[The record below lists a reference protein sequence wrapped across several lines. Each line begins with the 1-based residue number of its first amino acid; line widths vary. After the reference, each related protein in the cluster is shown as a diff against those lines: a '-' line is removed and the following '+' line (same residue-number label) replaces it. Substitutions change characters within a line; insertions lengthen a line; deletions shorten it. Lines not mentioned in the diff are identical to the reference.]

1 MRRCEDKGV
10 QQKSIPPLPPSPVRS
25 YQQGYQWEPPIVES
39 PRRPLMRSTPQAEG
53 LAVPWLGGVC
63 AGLAAHLGFSV
74 ALVRTVCVVAAP
86 LGGVSILLYLW
97 LWFSLP
103 QAKESSGSDNG
114 SFHRALTS
122 SQQAAREMQSKRA
135 RLIIAGV
142 VAIVASIFMQVIV
155 ALGWVNAMDCIAIS
169 MVVIGIG
176 LVWSRVGDIA
186 NWKTPIFL
194 LSACGGVVL
203 LVAGLLLLSV
213 RGSSATD
220 LVRGAVLGGTVMVA
234 IGIAVVP
241 LWLRSAQEVTQARE
255 DQVREA
261 ERADIAAHLHDSV
274 LQTLTLIRSS
284 ADDPV
289 RVRALSLGQEREL
302 RAWLY
307 TGREEV
313 AESLAGAVKEAAG
326 TVESTYGVPVNVV
339 TVGDCRPGPV
349 ELAMVAAGAEAMANA
364 VRHGAPPVSVYLE
377 VTPSGSALYVKDC
390 GSGFDLE
397 AIPEDRH
404 GVRHSIIGRMERAGG
419 SAEIR
424 MLATGTEVHMSA
436 PPQGS

>member
-1 MRRCEDKGV
+1 M
-10 QQKSIPPLPPSPVRS
+10 
-25 YQQGYQWEPPIVES
+25 
-39 PRRPLMRSTPQAEG
+39 
-53 LAVPWLGGVC
+53 
-63 AGLAAHLGFSV
+63 
-74 ALVRTVCVVAAP
+74 
-86 LGGVSILLYLW
+86 
-97 LWFSLP
+97 
-103 QAKESSGSDNG
+103 
-114 SFHRALTS
+114 
-122 SQQAAREMQSKRA
+122 
-135 RLIIAGV
+135 
-142 VAIVASIFMQVIV
+142 
-155 ALGWVNAMDCIAIS
+155 
-169 MVVIGIG
+169 
-176 LVWSRVGDIA
+176 
-186 NWKTPIFL
+186 
-194 LSACGGVVL
+194 
-203 LVAGLLLLSV
+203 
-213 RGSSATD
+213 
-220 LVRGAVLGGTVMVA
+220 
-234 IGIAVVP
+234 
-241 LWLRSAQEVTQARE
+241 TQARE

-377 VTPSGSALYVKDC
+377 VTPSGSGLYVKDC